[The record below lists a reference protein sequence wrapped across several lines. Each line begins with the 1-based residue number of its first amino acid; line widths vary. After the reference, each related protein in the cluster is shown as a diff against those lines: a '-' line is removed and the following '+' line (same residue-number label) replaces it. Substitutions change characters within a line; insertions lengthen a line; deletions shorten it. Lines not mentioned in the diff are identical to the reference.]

1 MRILLAIVLSAFLV
15 LPVGADTTIVGG
27 KRAGDIRIGQ
37 PVSEAQKLLGK
48 PSRVNEAESDK
59 KASMQFYDARGMA
72 LLVDASKNVLG
83 ITVTS
88 SSYATAE
95 SIRVG
100 TPEATVRKLYGA
112 GLARGTGNVSYPE
125 RGISFSFQAGKVTH
139 IYVVKPEKDR
149 PLLGDRLVVPGK
161 RVGDLQ
167 LGSPFSAVEK
177 AWGKPDHRSDLSNHS
192 GEIIAYRQHGVR
204 FVVISGRIDAIMLT
218 TGDFITKQGVKIG
231 SHKDEVI
238 RAFGKDFKTNDAFHS
253 YPGLGIGFM
262 LGQGDVIEIQIL
274 YPSKPE
280 PGRG

>member
-1 MRILLAIVLSAFLV
+1 MRTFLAIVLSLFLV
-15 LPVGADTTIVGG
+15 APVWADTTIVGG

-37 PVSEAQKLLGK
+37 SVSEAQKVLGK
-48 PSRVNEAESDK
+48 PSRVREAESDK
-59 KASMQFYDARGMA
+59 KASMQFFDARGMA
-72 LLVDASKNVLG
+72 LLIDASKNVLG

-88 SSYATAE
+88 TSYATAE

-100 TPEATVRKLYGA
+100 TPEATVRKLYGT

-125 RGISFSFQAGKVTH
+125 RGISFSFQNGKVTH
-139 IYVVKPEKDR
+139 IYVVKPEQDR
-149 PLLGDRLVVPGK
+149 PLLGDRLIVPGK

-167 LGSPFSAVEK
+167 LGGPFTVVEK
-177 AWGKPDHRSDLSNHS
+177 AWGKPDSRSDLSNHS

-231 SHKDEVI
+231 SDKDEVI